1 MIPRHLLSRSAL
13 LAMLALTPVLH
24 AQKFQEPSRADLQMT
39 SDPAAPGAPAVYLDL
54 QETTDNRSHY
64 VAEYARIKVLTEA
77 GKEYATVEV
86 PRTSGQAP
94 PIIEGRTIHPD
105 GSIVPLTGK
114 AADLLQFK
122 TIRSRR
128 NVSVF
133 NLPDV
138 TVGSILEYKWT
149 VPITGEGVITGFES
163 DMEALAASA
172 LAGSIPYWQV
182 QRPIPAHHEYFYFQP
197 FSSLGTANDLGGQS
211 SISYYVDGELA
222 TSILFAARLPQTA
235 KVNVGTKGD
244 YFLDLRDVPAYVE
257 ESDTPPMREL
267 TYHVAFYYSP
277 YPSQQ
282 VYWDNEGKR
291 WLHRLDRFASVSD
304 TLRAA
309 ATQLTAGADSD
320 EAKARKLY
328 DAVQAIDNTDYVSQ
342 KNAPERRAFHFIR
355 EDRTATDVWTSR
367 SGSPDEIASL
377 YLALL
382 RAAGLDASPMQVTDR
397 RYRLFDPGTL
407 SMNQFDALLVSVKLN
422 GKDVFTD
429 PGEKLCPFG
438 QLAWQHSLSGGLR
451 ATPLGV
457 THDSYSPP
465 VAARDAITAHSADLT
480 VDPAGNITG
489 TLKIVLTGPVALHW
503 RQRSLLADSAQVQ
516 KEFELTLPSFL
527 PAGITADF
535 DHFQSLDNSAVPL
548 AALLHLHG
556 QLATVTGKRLIL
568 PAFPFNTHAP
578 EFVSAADRQ
587 NPVDLHYGEQQIDE
601 VTYHL
606 PASYI
611 VESAP
616 PAAQLPWPE
625 HSALVVKVTPADG
638 AITVK
643 RILARAFVLL
653 PAKDY
658 PALRDFTQKVATSD
672 AQQLVLTPPAS

>member
-1 MIPRHLLSRSAL
+1 MLKHLAL
-13 LAMLALTPVLH
+13 LPLFTLATALF
-24 AQKFQEPSRADLQMT
+24 AQKFQEPSKAELQMT
-39 SDPAAPGAPAVYLDL
+39 ADPAAPGAPAVYLDL
-54 QETTDNRSHY
+54 RGTTDNRSHY
-64 VAEYARIKVLTEA
+64 VSEYARIKVLTEA

-86 PRTSGQAP
+86 PHASDQAM

-105 GSIVPLTGK
+105 GSIVPLAGK
-114 AADLLQFK
+114 AADLLQLK

-149 VPITGEGVITGFES
+149 VPITGEGAISGFES
-163 DMEALAASA
+163 DMEALAASE

-182 QRPIPAHHEYFYFQP
+182 QRPIFAHHEYFYFQP

-222 TSILFAARLPQTA
+222 TSILYAARLPQGA

-244 YFLDLRDVPAYVE
+244 YFLDLKDVPAYVPE
-257 ESDTPPMREL
+257 ENTPPMREL
-267 TYHVAFYYSP
+267 TYHVGFYYSP
-277 YPSQQ
+277 YPSPD

-291 WLHRLDRFASVSD
+291 WLHRLDRFAAASD

-309 ATQLTAGADSD
+309 ATQLISGADTD

-328 DAVQAIDNTDYVSQ
+328 DAVQALDNTDYAPQ

-355 EDRTATDVWTSR
+355 EDRSAQDVWTSR

-382 RAAGLDASPMQVTDR
+382 HAAGLDASPMQVTDR

-407 SMNQFDALLVSVKLN
+407 SMNQFDALLVIVKLN

-429 PGEKLCPFG
+429 PGEKFCPFG

-457 THDSYSPP
+457 THDSYSPA
-465 VAARDAITAHSADLT
+465 VSAKDSIHAHTADLT

-489 TLKIVLTGPVALHW
+489 TLKIVLTGPTALHW
-503 RQRSLLADSAQVQ
+503 RQRNLLADSAQVQ
-516 KEFELTLPSFL
+516 KEFEISLQSIL
-527 PAGITADF
+527 PAGISADF
-535 DHFQSLDNSAVPL
+535 DRFQSLDNATVPL

-556 QLATVTGKRLIL
+556 QLAAPTAKRLIL

-578 EFVSAADRQ
+578 AFVTSTERQ
-587 NPVDLHYGEQQIDE
+587 NPVDLQYGEQQVDE

-606 PASYI
+606 PAGYT

-625 HSALVVKVTPADG
+625 HAALVVKITPADG

-658 PALRDFTQKVATSD
+658 SALRDFTQKVATSD
-672 AQQLVLTPPAS
+672 TQQLVLTPPAS